1 MKCKKCG
8 MELGQKNICP
18 SCGPEKKAEK
28 KPAAPEIP
36 HQAPSSDFS
45 NEELIK
51 IDEFLKAH
59 PSDWSDEFDEFYDK
73 QVFAANYRNTVAMCR
88 HRAELFAAVR
98 EMLKDA
104 QKLSADLM
112 LRIMEEIPK
121 KYPEIEE
128 NEARALAREFFKE
141 RKQIRKLTLKE
152 AIGFSSVMERMSNL
166 TGVNSEEMEE
176 MAKQGLAPFKD
187 FYETLKD
194 VSGGELLQVTTLSW
208 YFKESDEVKVGDV
221 LCQLYRGSLKT
232 IMSAVALTSIL
243 GFGGSNPGRAPFST
257 KLKSPWNGRLV
268 SIRTEPVTKVDDV
281 ICEIETLD

>member
-28 KPAAPEIP
+28 KPAAVEIP
-36 HQAPSSDFS
+36 PQAPSSNFS
-45 NEELIK
+45 TEELTK

-152 AIGFSSVMERMSNL
+152 AIGFSSAMERMSNL
-166 TGVNSEEMEE
+166 IGANAEEMED
-176 MAKQGLAPFKD
+176 MAKKGLELCKVS
-187 FYETLKD
+187 YETLKD
-194 VSGGELLQVTTLSW
+194 VSGRELLQDTTLSW
-208 YFKESDEVKVGDV
+208 NFKENDVVKVGDI
-221 LCQLYRGSLKT
+221 LCQFWRGSMT
-232 IMSAVALTSIL
+232 TMISSIVL
-243 GFGGSNPGRAPFST
+243 LSIGGRGGSNLGRTSFST
-257 KLKSPWNGRLV
+257 KLKSPWNGRIV
-268 SIRTEPVTKVDDV
+268 SIRTTPVQRLDDV

>member
-18 SCGPEKKAEK
+18 SCGPEKTAEK
-28 KPAAPEIP
+28 SAAPENP
-36 HQAPSSDFS
+36 PQAPSFDFS
-45 NEELIK
+45 NEELK
-51 IDEFLKAH
+51 NIDEFLKAH
-59 PSDWSDEFDEFYDK
+59 PSDWSDEFEEFYDK

-128 NEARALAREFFKE
+128 NEARALAREFFKG
-141 RKQIRKLTLKE
+141 RKQIRQLTLRNTAAVDKFIP
-152 AIGFSSVMERMSNL
+152 AALV
-166 TGVNSEEMEE
+166 GV
-176 MAKQGLAPFKD
+176 FKHGI
-187 FYETLKD
+187 Y
-194 VSGGELLQVTTLSW
+194 LSW
-208 YFKESDEVKVGDV
+208 KRKINDQVYADDE
-221 LCQLYRGSLKT
+221 LCDIDS
-232 IMSAVALTSIL
+232 SALREVIASCGFFVHALFTNISK
-243 GFGGSNPGRAPFST
+243 SPV
-257 KLKSPWNGRLV
+257 KSPWSGRIV
-268 SIRTEPVTKVDDV
+268 SIRTEPVTKLDDV